1 MADDQFQL
9 GGGNW
14 WDTSRNRFDSTG
26 TTPTSISTTLNAIA
40 SFGWPTEMVDTKS
53 RSSMESATPS
63 STAGHGVLANQN
75 LQMMGLGLSSQSMDW
90 NQALFRGEKGESSF
104 RALLQEDMSSNS
116 SSFQQESGATA
127 ASQEHWRQKLYSG
140 ASSEDSSVNI
150 NPRGFSL
157 DQPQFSSQASSN
169 DSTITSQTGFQVDSS
184 AAYGLLLS
192 ENQAP
197 HRLHKPPHELSVS
210 VEHLRWRQHGGI
222 GTLMEQVP
230 TVLEN
235 ISTETGAAAGA
246 GKQQPFAFH

>member
-14 WDTSRNRFDSTG
+14 WDTSRNRFDSSG

-53 RSSMESATPS
+53 RSSMDSATPS
-63 STAGHGVLANQN
+63 SAVGHGGVLANQN

-90 NQALFRGEKGESSF
+90 NPALFRGEKGESSF

-127 ASQEHWRQKLYSG
+127 ASQEHWRHKLYSG

-192 ENQAP
+192 ENQHHSAYPNRPMNYPYPPSTYGGVNTAELVPSWNKYPQFLRTSPPKQAP
-197 HRLHKPPHELSVS
+197 P
-210 VEHLRWRQHGGI
+210 Q
-222 GTLMEQVP
+222 
-230 TVLEN
+230 
-235 ISTETGAAAGA
+235 AAGS
-246 GKQQPFAFH
+246 